1 MTDSIIYKKNHILVI
16 GSTEPMEIAMVLET
30 ALVLISKNEK
40 VVVLDLVSNSNGPLN
55 FFFAEKY
62 RSLKYKLLA
71 GRLKKKID
79 IINFNFKKKKT
90 HNFEK
95 RIILAAHKAA
105 ELEIISLKRD
115 IKPCKICNYRQAN
128 KLSNLYLQIYGQ
140 FSEYINNISNPCIY
154 VYNGRFLIG
163 NACWEV
169 AKIFN
174 IEIKFLE
181 QIVMNKPGKY
191 WVFEQPVHSMKYRAD
206 VINSFVNNYNK
217 NEFHKLKE
225 LGDIWFSDRIKG
237 ITHNFTSKQTVQYQ
251 RMHDGRKL
259 ISYFP
264 SSEDELILL
273 SLEDEVWGSQKK
285 IINDLANYFNE
296 VGEIDFTIRLHP
308 NTNHKSVEEVSRLMN
323 FKLEIEGKYRFVKVI
338 NFNEQ
343 INTYSLI
350 RKSDL
355 VITSGSTVSLETAYL
370 NIPNVL
376 IGNSLYKDLNVAY
389 NPQDLN
395 EFKKEFNTYLVNK
408 NQEIHFQNA
417 LKVGIFQSEGG
428 LPYKFIEID
437 NTGKNISIFQF
448 HINSSKVYTML
459 IRLDKY
465 FLNSRK
471 KIIHRNSHENQVH

>member
-1 MTDSIIYKKNHILVI
+1 
-16 GSTEPMEIAMVLET
+16 
-30 ALVLISKNEK
+30 
-40 VVVLDLVSNSNGPLN
+40 
-55 FFFAEKY
+55 
-62 RSLKYKLLA
+62 
-71 GRLKKKID
+71 
-79 IINFNFKKKKT
+79 
-90 HNFEK
+90 
-95 RIILAAHKAA
+95 
-105 ELEIISLKRD
+105 
-115 IKPCKICNYRQAN
+115 
-128 KLSNLYLQIYGQ
+128 
-140 FSEYINNISNPCIY
+140 
-154 VYNGRFLIG
+154 
-163 NACWEV
+163 
-169 AKIFN
+169 
-174 IEIKFLE
+174 
-181 QIVMNKPGKY
+181 
-191 WVFEQPVHSMKYRAD
+191 
-206 VINSFVNNYNK
+206 
-217 NEFHKLKE
+217 
-225 LGDIWFSDRIKG
+225 
-237 ITHNFTSKQTVQYQ
+237 
-251 RMHDGRKL
+251 
-259 ISYFP
+259 
-264 SSEDELILL
+264 
-273 SLEDEVWGSQKK
+273 
-285 IINDLANYFNE
+285 
-296 VGEIDFTIRLHP
+296 
-308 NTNHKSVEEVSRLMN
+308 MN
-323 FKLEIEGKYRFVKVI
+323 FKLEIERKYRFVKVI

-350 RKSDL
+350 RRSDL